1 MLQIRAFLLVLGEL
15 VHKHL
20 PVYLPENQPES
31 QKFYR
36 TRKRTAAPTCMTVCQ
51 GWLPVGD
58 NGDITHWWTWLRH
71 WSSAT
76 NLFSR
81 YVIGNI
87 ILPLTSAFQS
97 MTMFCKR

>member
-51 GWLPVGD
+51 VGCPLVTMEIQPI
-58 NGDITHWWTWLRH
+58 GGPG
-71 WSSAT
+71 SAT
-76 NLFSR
+76 
-81 YVIGNI
+81 GAQ
-87 ILPLTSAFQS
+87 PLIYSAV
-97 MTMFCKR
+97 M